1 MRRLSFALLC
11 CLVAAPV
18 ALAAHRAAGD
28 GVLEL
33 QGVNGTVT
41 IGTVAN
47 PAHGALWGQLDNGT
61 LVVLDPIV
69 KDGKLFVS
77 GWDRKPV
84 VKETDDG
91 TVSIYSGTDLRFR
104 ITGGAYRLVASGS
117 GLDLTAVGVGVA
129 YLNGDVRALD
139 AGTYAVNDGKWLP
152 VPVFLGPR
160 TLGQRVPFGD
170 QTSTQ
175 TTTGPTQTTTSPS
188 QP

>member
-1 MRRLSFALLC
+1 MRRLSLALLC
-11 CLVAAPV
+11 FLVAVPA

-33 QGVNGTVT
+33 QGVSGVVT

-47 PAHGALWGQLDNGT
+47 PARGALWGQLDSGT
-61 LVVLDPIV
+61 LVVLDPIP

-77 GWDRKPV
+77 GWDHRPV
-84 VKETDDG
+84 VKDTEDG
-91 TVSIYSGTDLRFR
+91 KLYLYSGTNIRFR

-129 YLNGDVRALD
+129 YLNGDARALD
-139 AGTYAVNDGKWLP
+139 AGSYAVDDGKWQP
-152 VPVFLGPR
+152 VPELLSPKALGI
-160 TLGQRVPFGD
+160 RVPFGD

-175 TTTGPTQTTTSPS
+175 TTTGPTQTTTSPT